1 LALQALEN
9 EACHAEGQMKLTVLY
24 VIVVGALVWWL
35 TAKAKRQ
42 V

>member
-1 LALQALEN
+1 LQALEN
-9 EACHAEGQMKLTVLY
+9 ETCHAEDRMKLTVLH
-24 VIVVGALVWWL
+24 VVVVGALLVWWL